1 MGTAP
6 ACPANPDGARRSPVL
21 QCIYDLRTRTK
32 VVGAVLLA
40 AVVALAVAVIGLT
53 ALAGTARDAEGLA
66 QGNLKRVGATADMRA
81 ALSDVRLATRDAVI
95 ASDPAQIQAAL
106 DEVAAHEADF
116 RAAVDAYA
124 ALPLTPEKEAV
135 LDAGVEAFDTFVGL
149 AETRLGPLALADDD
163 AAWLAANSA
172 DVRPLIEEAEAAIDD
187 LRVQEGEEGAAVGVA
202 VQESY
207 ESSRTAVVL
216 LVLLGTTLAVGAGVA
231 IARGIEGGMR
241 DVRDVALALADGDL
255 TKASGYG
262 SKCELGEMSA
272 ALDTA
277 VVNLRGVMR
286 EVAASA
292 DAVAGSSEELAESSR
307 QISASS
313 EVTSGR
319 AGFVSAAA
327 GEVSRSVGTVA
338 SSSEQMGASI
348 REISQNANEA
358 ARVAA
363 DAVRAV
369 ADTSATAVRLGESSQ
384 QIGEV
389 VKLITSIAEQTNLL
403 ALNATIEAARAGAAG
418 KGFAVVAQEVKDL
431 AQETARATEGIA
443 RQVEGIQGDTAGIV
457 DAIGRIGAVIEQIDS
472 FQTSIASA
480 VEEQTATTSEMV
492 RSATDAATAS
502 GEIAATI
509 EDVSSAATVTTE
521 SLTQTRTVVEGLAS
535 RAVSLRGAVG
545 RFTY

>member
-1 MGTAP
+1 MATAP
-6 ACPANPDGARRSPVL
+6 ACPMPTGRARRSPLL
-21 QCIYDLRTRTK
+21 QWVYDLRTRTK
-32 VVGAVLLA
+32 IVGAVLLA
-40 AVVALAVAVIGLT
+40 AAVAVAVAAIGLT
-53 ALAGTARDAEGLA
+53 ALATTAQDAEDLSR
-66 QGNLKRVGATADMRA
+66 GNLVRVGATADMSA
-81 ALSDVRLATRDAVI
+81 ALSDVRLATRDSVI
-95 ASDPAQIQAAL
+95 AADPAQAQAAL

-116 RAAVDAYA
+116 RDAVEAYA
-124 ALPLTPEKEAV
+124 AQSLTPEKQGV
-135 LDAGVEAFDTFVGL
+135 LDAAVEAFDTYVGL
-149 AETRLGPLALADDD
+149 VQTTLGPLALADDD
-163 AAWLAANSA
+163 VAWLAANTA
-172 DVRPLIEEAEAAIDD
+172 DIRPLVEGAGEAIDS
-187 LRVQEGEEGAAVGVA
+187 LRAQESAEGAAVGVA
-202 VQESY
+202 AQDSY
-207 ESSRTAVVL
+207 ESSRVVVVL
-216 LVLLGTTLAVGAGVA
+216 LVLLGTGLAIAAGAA
-231 IARGIEGGMR
+231 IARGIERGMR

-255 TKASGYG
+255 TRASGYG
-262 SKCELGEMSA
+262 SRCELGEMSA

-286 EVAASA
+286 EVAGSA
-292 DAVAGSSEELAESSR
+292 DAVAASSEELSASSR

-313 EVTSGR
+313 EATSAR
-319 AGFVSAAA
+319 AGVVSSAA
-327 GEVSRSVGTVA
+327 GDVSRSVGTVA

-389 VKLITSIAEQTNLL
+389 VKVITSIAEQTNLL

-443 RQVEGIQGDTAGIV
+443 RRVEGIQGDTAGIV

-480 VEEQTATTSEMV
+480 VEEQTATTSEMA
-492 RSATDAATAS
+492 RSATDAASAS

-521 SLTQTRTVVEGLAS
+521 SLAQTRAVVEGLAS